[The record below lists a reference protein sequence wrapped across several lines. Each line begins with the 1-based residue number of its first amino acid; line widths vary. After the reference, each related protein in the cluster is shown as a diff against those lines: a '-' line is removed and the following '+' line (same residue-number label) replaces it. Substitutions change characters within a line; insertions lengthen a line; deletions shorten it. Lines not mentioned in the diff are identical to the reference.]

1 MTLLRTYEPAR
12 TCTGGPTPGAKA
24 LMAWFL
30 GKYAHAGGKNLGIYN
45 CRTVRGGTTTSLH
58 GEGRA
63 CDFGI
68 NPHGA
73 SWGTGLAE
81 LLRSRSGELG
91 IQCIIWDR
99 RIWSGSYPDE
109 GWRAYSG
116 TNPHVDHIHLEL
128 SRSAAA
134 SLTPQQ
140 IQRALVS
147 SSGAAPVQ
155 EDPFMAL
162 SDAEQH
168 ELLSAVRNLNFQ
180 LFSGEGGPNRPGW
193 RTWKG
198 GTDEQ
203 MTIVDYLRRNNVE
216 VRQLHVAL
224 AGVQQKLDQ
233 ILTAV
238 RSAGVDPDAVRAAI
252 DTALGGGLQIIGTA
266 VPQAAKPTPKSPA
279 S

>member
-1 MTLLRTYEPAR
+1 MSLLRTYEPA
-12 TCTGGPTPGAKA
+12 THCTGGPQQGAKA

-30 GKYAHAGGKNLGIYN
+30 GAYGRLGGTNLGIYN
-45 CRTVRGGTTTSLH
+45 CRTVRGGSTTSLH

-81 LLRSRSGELG
+81 LLRARSGELG

-99 RIWSGSYPDE
+99 RIWSGSYPDA
-109 GWRAYSG
+109 GWREYSG
-116 TNPHVDHIHLEL
+116 VNPHRDHIHLEL
-128 SRSAAA
+128 TRSAAA
-134 SLTPQQ
+134 SLTPQR
-140 IQRALVS
+140 IQSVLTSTSTPVS
-147 SSGAAPVQ
+147 TPRPAQ

-180 LFSGEGGPNRPGW
+180 LFSGEGGPQRPGW

-203 MTIVDYLRRNNVE
+203 MTIVDYLRRSNVE
-216 VRQLHVAL
+216 TRQLHVTL
-224 AGVQQKLDQ
+224 AAVHQKLDA
-233 ILTAV
+233 ILKAVQAAGADPEVVRTAILE
-238 RSAGVDPDAVRAAI
+238 AI
-252 DTALGGGLQIIGTA
+252 GGGLQIVGTA
-266 VPQAAKPTPKSPA
+266 VPQKPQGS
-279 S
+279 